1 MKLVSVQSENIL
13 VVDNVG
19 TKTDRDETDR
29 RWTMEQITSECTDVF
44 TGDGCLPDHYKIEI
58 DHEVEPVKLPK
69 RRVPIAVMGQLK

>member
-19 TKTDRDETDR
+19 TKTDRDE
-29 RWTMEQITSECTDVF
+29 TMEQITSECTDVF

-69 RRVPIAVMGQLK
+69 RRVPIAMMGQLK